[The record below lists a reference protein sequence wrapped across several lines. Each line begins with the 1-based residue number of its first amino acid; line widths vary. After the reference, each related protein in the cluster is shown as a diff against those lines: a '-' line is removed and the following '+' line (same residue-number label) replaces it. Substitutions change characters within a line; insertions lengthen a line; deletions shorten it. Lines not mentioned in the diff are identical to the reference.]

1 MMVMVMVMVVN
12 VEEEEAEE
20 EERMMGN
27 PAPPPYAITGAL
39 CMISMQRL
47 ELLSL
52 FLKVAL
58 PRGSPLMLRLYTV
71 QVGQVWV

>member
-1 MMVMVMVMVVN
+1 MVMVMVMVVN

-52 FLKVAL
+52 
-58 PRGSPLMLRLYTV
+58 SP
-71 QVGQVWV
+71 